1 MSTSTIPKVFWFFG
15 LSGSG
20 KSTLSNRLG
29 EALKSKGLP
38 VFSIDGD
45 QLRQGINKD
54 LGFSSDDRKENI
66 RRAAEISKLMSDN
79 NQIVLASFI
88 TPEESHRD
96 MVSQVLGNTVRF
108 IFVEADL
115 KTCRQRDVKGLYR
128 QVDEGS
134 LAQFTGVSAPFVR
147 PKKVDLV
154 LDTTMNS
161 VDECLTQLL
170 HTFFHN
176 R

>member
-1 MSTSTIPKVFWFFG
+1 MSTSTIPNVFWFFG

-88 TPEESHRD
+88 TPEESHRAI
-96 MVSQVLGNTVRF
+96 VSLVLGNTVRF
-108 IFVEADL
+108 IFVDADL

-134 LAQFTGVSAPFVR
+134 LAQFTGISAPFEH

-161 VDECLTQLL
+161 VDECLSQLL
-170 HTFFHN
+170 HTFFS
-176 R
+176 